1 MKFASH
7 DYSSAMHDLIVDVS
21 DVNFIIDG
29 ALGWTPLHVA
39 AKNDRERVVFHLLA
53 AGADSKVTDRR
64 GRIPRDLATSAAVR
78 RLLEN
83 GDWLDTS
90 RLIST
95 GKGKGMIS
103 GRKLHDFY
111 NRKRAESSKE
121 TIDPKWGGLLADSGI
136 QPSDFDTFCPYE
148 ENEEWRS
155 RRMNSSE
162 LLRLQDEHLGEL
174 KRYRK

>member
-1 MKFASH
+1 MKFAGSGH
-7 DYSSAMHDLIVDVS
+7 SSAMHDLIVDVS

-64 GRIPRDLATSAAVR
+64 GRIPRDLATSPAVR

-83 GDWLDTS
+83 DDWLDTS
-90 RLIST
+90 RLISS
-95 GKGKGMIS
+95 GKGKGMIC
-103 GRKLHDFY
+103 GRKLRDFY

-136 QPSDFDTFCPYE
+136 QPTDFDMFYPYE
-148 ENEEWRS
+148 ENEEWRL
-155 RRMNSSE
+155 RGMSSNE
-162 LLRLQDEHLGEL
+162 LLRLQDHHLRAM
-174 KRYRK
+174 KRYRT